1 VLERWGRLLEDSAIF
16 SPGLKPLID
25 HNYGTGHSYAFQ
37 IKGNPHKAFASSGYS
52 T

>member
-1 VLERWGRLLEDSAIF
+1 MLERWGRLLEDSAIF

-37 IKGNPHKAFASSGYS
+37 IKGYFVRLLNVILD